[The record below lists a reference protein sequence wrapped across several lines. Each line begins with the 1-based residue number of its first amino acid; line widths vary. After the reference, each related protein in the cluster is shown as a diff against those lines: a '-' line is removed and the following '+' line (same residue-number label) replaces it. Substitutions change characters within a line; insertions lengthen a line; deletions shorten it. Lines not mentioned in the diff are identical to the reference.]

1 MDATSFLVLAG
12 SVNRLVEA
20 LKPSLA
26 NASRSFGWSDAAYN
40 ALVQT
45 VSVLL
50 GVIIAFVAGGANL
63 FPASVPFPQW
73 LEVAGTGIVVGL
85 GADVVNLVIDFLYSW
100 MRPAPVAPPVPT
112 PPAPPA

>member
-20 LKPSLA
+20 LKPSLT
-26 NASRSFGWSDAAYN
+26 NVSKKFGWSDNAYD

-63 FPASVPFPQW
+63 FPASLPFPQW
-73 LEVAGTGIVVGL
+73 FEVAGTGIVIGL
-85 GADVVNLVIDFLYSW
+85 GADIVNLVIDFLYSYQ
-100 MRPAPVAPPVPT
+100 RPT
-112 PPAPPA
+112 PPATPAVD